1 MDEQTTTSTTTPTPT
16 VTLADLKTAFEQ
28 AVEERKIIDA
38 KIAEIKKQIQAQR
51 KQYEDLDK
59 KTDIYTVTE
68 TTTPSD
74 AIVTPITVPDFPGV
88 REIGKSL
95 LNFVVKYL
103 IPIILILA
111 FIGVY
116 LHRNS
121 TTHTSCLPP
130 VEAILT
136 VSADEALQT
145 IQNFLA

>member
-1 MDEQTTTSTTTPTPT
+1 MDEQNITQTQTTMTIT
-16 VTLADLKTAFEQ
+16 DLKTAFDQ

-59 KTDIYTVTE
+59 KTDIYTE
-68 TTTPSD
+68 TQTATPVD
-74 AIVTPITVPDFPGV
+74 KIIAPIALPDTSNIK
-88 REIGKSL
+88 EIGRSL

-121 TTHTSCLPP
+121 STHTSCLPP

-136 VSADEALQT
+136 VSADEAIQT
-145 IQNFLA
+145 IQNFLI

>member
-1 MDEQTTTSTTTPTPT
+1 MDEQNQVTPVQTAT
-16 VTLADLKTAFEQ
+16 VTITDLKTAFDQ
-28 AVEERKIIDA
+28 AVEERKSIDA

-59 KTDIYTVTE
+59 KTDIYTE
-68 TTTPSD
+68 TQTSSPVDKIIS
-74 AIVTPITVPDFPGV
+74 PITLPDTSNIK
-88 REIGKSL
+88 EIGRGL
-95 LNFVVKYL
+95 LNFIVKYL

-121 TTHTSCLPP
+121 ATHTSCLPP

-145 IQNFLA
+145 MQNFL

>member
-1 MDEQTTTSTTTPTPT
+1 MDEQNTTTTTTTT
-16 VTLADLKTAFEQ
+16 ATIADLKTAFEQ

-68 TTTPSD
+68 TSTTPSEP
-74 AIVTPITVPDFPGV
+74 VTTPITIPDVPGIK
-88 REIGKSL
+88 EIGKGL
-95 LNFVVKYL
+95 LNFLVKYL

-111 FIGVY
+111 LIGVY

-121 TTHTSCLPP
+121 ATHTSCIAPI
-130 VEAILT
+130 EAILT
-136 VSADEALQT
+136 VSAEEASQT
-145 IQNFLA
+145 LQNFLA

>member
-1 MDEQTTTSTTTPTPT
+1 MDEQNQVTPVQTAT
-16 VTLADLKTAFEQ
+16 VTITDLKTAFDQ

-59 KTDIYTVTE
+59 KTDIYTE
-68 TTTPSD
+68 TQTSSPVDKIIS
-74 AIVTPITVPDFPGV
+74 PITLPDTSNIK
-88 REIGKSL
+88 EIGRGL
-95 LNFVVKYL
+95 LNFIVKYL

-121 TTHTSCLPP
+121 ATHTSCLPP

-145 IQNFLA
+145 MQNFL

>member
-1 MDEQTTTSTTTPTPT
+1 MEEQTTTTTATTTIT
-16 VTLADLKTAFEQ
+16 DLKTAFDQ

-68 TTTPSD
+68 TSTTPSEPV
-74 AIVTPITVPDFPGV
+74 INPITIPEVPTLK
-88 REIGKSL
+88 EIGKGILSFL
-95 LNFVVKYL
+95 VKYL

-116 LHRNS
+116 LHRNA
-121 TTHTSCLPP
+121 TTQTSCLPP

-136 VSADEALQT
+136 VSIDEATQT
-145 IQNFLA
+145 IQNIL

>member
-1 MDEQTTTSTTTPTPT
+1 MDEQNQVTPTQTTTI
-16 VTLADLKTAFEQ
+16 ADLKTAFDQ

-59 KTDIYTVTE
+59 KTDIYAD
-68 TTTPSD
+68 TTQTSTPAD
-74 AIVTPITVPDFPGV
+74 KIIAPITLPDAPNIK
-88 REIGKSL
+88 EIGRSL

-111 FIGVY
+111 FVGVY

-121 TTHTSCLPP
+121 STHTSCLPP

-136 VSADEALQT
+136 VSVDEAIQT
-145 IQNFLA
+145 MQNFLI

>member
-1 MDEQTTTSTTTPTPT
+1 MDEQNTVTPVQTTTI
-16 VTLADLKTAFEQ
+16 ADLKTAFDQ

-59 KTDIYTVTE
+59 KTDIYTETTQ
-68 TTTPSD
+68 TTTPVD
-74 AIVTPITVPDFPGV
+74 KIIAPITLPDTSNIK
-88 REIGKSL
+88 EIGRSL

-111 FIGVY
+111 FVGVY

-121 TTHTSCLPP
+121 STHTSCLPP

-136 VSADEALQT
+136 VSADEAIQT
-145 IQNFLA
+145 IQNFLI

>member
-1 MDEQTTTSTTTPTPT
+1 MDEQNITQTQTTTTI
-16 VTLADLKTAFEQ
+16 ADLKTAFDQ

-59 KTDIYTVTE
+59 KTDIYTE
-68 TTTPSD
+68 TTSQDQPV
-74 AIVTPITVPDFPGV
+74 AIPTLPDIHSITLPN
-88 REIGKSL
+88 IGQSL
-95 LNFVVKYL
+95 LRFVVKYL

-111 FIGVY
+111 FVGVY

-121 TTHTSCLPP
+121 LTHTSCLPP

-136 VSADEALQT
+136 VSVDEAVQT
-145 IQNFLA
+145 MQNFL

>member
-1 MDEQTTTSTTTPTPT
+1 MDEQNTTTPAQTST
-16 VTLADLKTAFEQ
+16 VTITDLKTAFEQ

-68 TTTPSD
+68 TTPTPPDS
-74 AIVTPITVPDFPGV
+74 VVNPITIPDFPGV
-88 REIGKSL
+88 KEIGKGIL
-95 LNFVVKYL
+95 GFLVKYL
-103 IPIILILA
+103 IPIIIILA

-121 TTHTSCLPP
+121 ATHTSCLPP
-130 VEAILT
+130 VEAILN
-136 VSADEALQT
+136 VSAEEAAQT
-145 IQNFLA
+145 IQNFLS

>member
-1 MDEQTTTSTTTPTPT
+1 MDEQNITQTQTTMTIT
-16 VTLADLKTAFEQ
+16 DLKTAFDQ

-59 KTDIYTVTE
+59 KTDIYTETQ
-68 TTTPSD
+68 TTTPVD
-74 AIVTPITVPDFPGV
+74 KIIAPIALPDTSNIK
-88 REIGKSL
+88 EIGRSL

-121 TTHTSCLPP
+121 STHTSCLPP

-136 VSADEALQT
+136 VSADEAIQT
-145 IQNFLA
+145 IQNFLI

>member
-1 MDEQTTTSTTTPTPT
+1 MDEQNITQTQTTMTIT
-16 VTLADLKTAFEQ
+16 DLKTAFDQ

-59 KTDIYTVTE
+59 KTDIYTE
-68 TTTPSD
+68 TQTATPVD
-74 AIVTPITVPDFPGV
+74 KIIAPIALPDTSNIK
-88 REIGKSL
+88 EIGRSL

-111 FIGVY
+111 FVGVY

-121 TTHTSCLPP
+121 STHTSCLPP

-136 VSADEALQT
+136 VSADEAIQT
-145 IQNFLA
+145 IQNFLT